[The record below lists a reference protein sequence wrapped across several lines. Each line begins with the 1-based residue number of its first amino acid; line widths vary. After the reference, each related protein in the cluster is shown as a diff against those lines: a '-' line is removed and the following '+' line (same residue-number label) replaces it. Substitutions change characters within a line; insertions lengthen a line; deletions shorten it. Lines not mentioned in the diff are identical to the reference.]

1 MVLTSKQPQ
10 KPKVAVYKFSSC
22 DGCQLSL
29 LNLEDELLDLAAV
42 VDISYFLEA
51 TRTVKPGPYDIG
63 IVEGSIT
70 TPHEAERI
78 KDVRQDCKYLIALGT
93 CATAGG
99 IQALRNFASV
109 NEYARTVYAHPE
121 YLEYLEKSTS
131 IAENVPVDL
140 VIWGCP
146 INKYTLLEV
155 IAAQLQNRRPNF
167 PPSPVCLE
175 CKRNGTVCVVVAR
188 GIPCLGPVV
197 HGGCG
202 ALCPANGRG
211 CYGCFGPSSV
221 ANFSA
226 LVEGM
231 APRDR
236 YPQETAYLLRGI
248 SCHAPAFRTAAE
260 QALKLSAKPVPDLW
274 GKEPK

>member
-1 MVLTSKQPQ
+1 MTLTPKTQQ

-29 LNLEDELLDLAAV
+29 LNLEDELLDLASA
-42 VDISYFLEA
+42 VDIAYFLEA

-78 KDVRQDCKYLIALGT
+78 KEVRQECKYLIALGT

-99 IQALRNFASV
+99 IQALRNFASASDFA
-109 NEYARTVYAHPE
+109 NNIYAHPE
-121 YLEYLEKSTS
+121 YLSYLEKSTS
-131 IAENVPVDL
+131 IPENVPADL

-155 IAAQLQNRRPNF
+155 IGALLQNRRPNF

-197 HGGCG
+197 HAGCG

-226 LVEGM
+226 LVEAM
-231 APRDR
+231 VPRDH
-236 YPQETAYLLRGI
+236 YPNETAGLLR
-248 SCHAPAFRTAAE
+248 SFSSAAPAFKTASE
-260 QALKLSAKPVPDLW
+260 QALKLSLN
-274 GKEPK
+274 KETK

>member
-1 MVLTSKQPQ
+1 MTLTPKTQT

-29 LNLEDELLDLAAV
+29 LNLEDELLDLAAA
-42 VDISYFLEA
+42 VDIAYFLEA
-51 TRTVKPGPYDIG
+51 TRTVEPGPYDIG
-63 IVEGSIT
+63 IVEGSIS
-70 TPHEAERI
+70 TPHDAERI
-78 KDVRQDCKYLIALGT
+78 KDVRQECKYLIALGT

-99 IQALRNFASV
+99 IQALRNLA
-109 NEYARTVYAHPE
+109 NADEYANTVYAHPE
-121 YLEYLEKSTS
+121 YLSYLEKSTS
-131 IAENVPVDL
+131 IADNVPVDL

-146 INKYTLLEV
+146 VNKYTLEEV
-155 IAAQLQNRRPNF
+155 IAALVQNRRPRF

-175 CKRNGTVCVVVAR
+175 CKRNGTVCVVVAQ

-231 APRDR
+231 VPKDR
-236 YPQETAYLLRGI
+236 YPNETAGLLR
-248 SCHAPAFRTAAE
+248 SFSSAAPAFQTAAE
-260 QALKLSAKPVPDLW
+260 QALKISNV
-274 GKEPK
+274 KENQ